1 MINIVNFINV
11 IIMIRVFD
19 MIIIIDFFVEDVVL
33 NVNVLNFSA
42 YSAR

>member
-1 MINIVNFINV
+1 MIDVISFINV
-11 IIMIRVFD
+11 IIMVYIFD
-19 MIIIIDFFVEDVVL
+19 MIVIIDFFVENTVL

>member
-1 MINIVNFINV
+1 
-11 IIMIRVFD
+11 MIRVFD